1 MSVDQ
6 APEVTAPAEPATV
19 GDWLAHLEPVPPAA
33 LHARLRE
40 LLHEHL
46 GRPAAEVPEACVAVG
61 EARLASLL
69 AERATDRASALDL
82 LAVDA
87 LVTYAFEAA
96 ADSPASF
103 EQLATASMTR
113 IAEIPEA
120 P

>member
-1 MSVDQ
+1 MSVGE
-6 APEVTAPAEPATV
+6 ASAVTASVAPATV
-19 GDWLAHLEPVPPAA
+19 GDWLGQLEPVPPAA
-33 LHARLRE
+33 LHTRLRE
-40 LLHEHL
+40 LLLDHL
-46 GRPAAEVPEACVAVG
+46 GRPAGDVPAACLAVG

-96 ADSPASF
+96 ADTPASL
-103 EQLATASMTR
+103 ERLATASMTR